1 MVGDLRR
8 LTVVMLVMTGC
19 APEAPDPQLHQTVT
33 GAVGQVMHPSDV
45 YVRFVEAE
53 KTLVVLERLEG
64 PELGRGP
71 AAVDAVIPVKLAG
84 RPCELVS
91 HGTEL
96 ESDTVVHERPE
107 NSTSRGTPAMHERKT
122 LVAKVTLRCSDG
134 PVPGVRPALSVPATD
149 VLKLLPFVLLMGA
162 LAAFLYRRGDD
173 ADQLGLQ
180 LLGMGLGLVFAI
192 AAFVFGWKHFSGL
205 FCVTVPLLEVVTGTL
220 GAVATLLLFSDAKL
234 RTRVGAVMTAAAPL
248 LAAGIIAF
256 VYPLWAPG
264 AAAAALGL
272 ALVFALVGLF
282 VAVE

>member
-1 MVGDLRR
+1 MRR

-45 YVRFVEAE
+45 YVRFLEPE
-53 KTLVVLERLEG
+53 KTLVVFERLG
-64 PELGRGP
+64 GTELGRGP
-71 AAVDAVIPVKLAG
+71 ATVDAIIPVKLG
-84 RPCELVS
+84 GHPCELVS
-91 HGTEL
+91 RGTEL
-96 ESDTVVHERPE
+96 ETETITQERPPD
-107 NSTSRGTPAMHERKT
+107 STTRGTMPSRERKT

-134 PVPGVRPALSVPATD
+134 PVPGVRPALSVPAAD

-180 LLGMGLGLVFAI
+180 LAGIGLGLVFAI
-192 AAFVFGWKHFSGL
+192 AAFVFGWKHFEGL
-205 FCVTVPLLEVVTGTL
+205 FRLTVPLLEVVTGTL
-220 GAVATLLLFSDAKL
+220 GAVATLLLFADQKL
-234 RTRVGAVMTAAAPL
+234 RTRVGAALTAGAPL
-248 LAAGIIAF
+248 LGAGIIAF
-256 VYPLWAPG
+256 MHPLWAPG

-272 ALVFALVGLF
+272 GLVFALVGLF

>member
-1 MVGDLRR
+1 MRR
-8 LTVVMLVMTGC
+8 LTLLMLLTVAC
-19 APEAPDPQLHQTVT
+19 APEAPAPEIHQTVT
-33 GAVGQVMHPSDV
+33 GAIGQVMHPSDV
-45 YVRFVEAE
+45 YVRFLEAE
-53 KTLVVLERLEG
+53 KTLVAYERLEG

-71 AAVDAVIPVKLAG
+71 ATDGAAIALKLGG

-91 HGTEL
+91 RGTEL
-96 ESDTVVHERPE
+96 ETDIITQERPKD
-107 NSTSRGTPAMHERKT
+107 STNRGTMPSRERQT

-134 PVPGVRPALSVPATD
+134 PAPGIRPALALPATD

-192 AAFVFGWKHFSGL
+192 AAFVFGWKHFDGL
-205 FCVTVPLLEVVTGTL
+205 FCLTVPLLEVVTGVL
-220 GAVATLLLFSDAKL
+220 GAAATLLLFSDQKT
-234 RTRVGAVMTAAAPL
+234 RTRVGAALTASAPLAAA
-248 LAAGIIAF
+248 GFIAVKF
-256 VYPLWAPG
+256 PLWAPG
-264 AAAAALGL
+264 APAAALGL